1 MKKLIIL
8 FLSVCVYVTT
18 VSAQAETVGEALKN
32 CGQVQNSLKRLV
44 CYDKIVN
51 QLNRYGGLQDLM
63 QVPAPLPANNQ
74 LAAQNSEQN
83 IVLEAKPENATKSQ
97 RNAEFGRQAKLP
109 EDTDD
114 KIYATVVEVTKDGL
128 KRAVFKLDN
137 GHIWR
142 EQEAT
147 NFKVKVNE
155 VIYIERGALGSYHL
169 GKDSQ
174 NRRIRVK
181 RIN

>member
-1 MKKLIIL
+1 MKKLITL
-8 FLSVCVYVTT
+8 VLSISVYATSISV
-18 VSAQAETVGEALKN
+18 QAESIGDALKN

-51 QLNRYGGLQDLM
+51 QLNSYGGVQDLM
-63 QVPAPLPANNQ
+63 QVPAPLPANRPSAPQNANPDNANQ
-74 LAAQNSEQN
+74 TE
-83 IVLEAKPENATKSQ
+83 

-109 EDTDD
+109 ENTDD
-114 KIYATVVEVTKDGL
+114 KIYATVVSVTRDGK
-128 KRAVFKLDN
+128 KRAIFKLDN
-137 GHIWR
+137 GHLWR

-147 NFKVKVNE
+147 NFKVKAND

-169 GKDSQ
+169 GRDDQ